1 MSRFKEWEPPAFD
14 ERGMTRWNWMC
25 IHPENL
31 EIGRNVDVG
40 AFTLIQAEEGV
51 ILEDDVQISGGCKI
65 YSVNTI
71 DGTRGKVV
79 IKRGACVGGNSVVLP
94 GVTIGE
100 EAVVGALSL
109 VKKDIPAGEVWGGVP
124 ARRIK

>member
-1 MSRFKEWEPPAFD
+1 LSRFKEWKPPTFD
-14 ERGMTRWNWMC
+14 EQGMTKWGWKC
-25 IHPENL
+25 SHPESL

-40 AFTLIQAEEGV
+40 FSAYIQAEEGV
-51 ILEDDVQISGGCKI
+51 VLEDDVQIAGGCKI

-71 DGTRGKVV
+71 EGTRGKVV
-79 IKRGACVGGNSVVLP
+79 IKREACVGGNSVVLP

-100 EAVVGALSL
+100 EAIVGALSL

-124 ARRIK
+124 ARRLR